1 MINKVKYK
9 KAYFKESNEIKYV
22 EEYETI
28 LGVNIYYME
37 DGTSYGE
44 SQLII
49 EDFTNDDYNRYFN
62 KKVEDIFKNNGYFKK
77 LIEMSSEGFNNY
89 IQEKEKKEY
98 YNNLNLFNKIKFK
111 LRQWIGLPPTYT

>member
-77 LIEMSSEGFNNY
+77 ANRNVIRRV
-89 IQEKEKKEY
+89 Q
-98 YNNLNLFNKIKFK
+98 
-111 LRQWIGLPPTYT
+111 

>member
-89 IQEKEKKEY
+89 IQEKEKK
-98 YNNLNLFNKIKFK
+98 NIT
-111 LRQWIGLPPTYT
+111 II

>member
-1 MINKVKYK
+1 M
-9 KAYFKESNEIKYV
+9 
-22 EEYETI
+22 
-28 LGVNIYYME
+28 
-37 DGTSYGE
+37 DTS
-44 SQLII
+44 
-49 EDFTNDDYNRYFN
+49 
-62 KKVEDIFKNNGYFKK
+62 KK